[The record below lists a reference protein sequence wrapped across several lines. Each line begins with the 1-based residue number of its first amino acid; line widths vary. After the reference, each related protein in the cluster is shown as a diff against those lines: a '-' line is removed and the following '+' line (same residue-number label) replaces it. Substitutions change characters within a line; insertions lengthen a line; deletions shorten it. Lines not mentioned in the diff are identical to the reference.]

1 MVFIK
6 FMNGKVE
13 SKKGI
18 FGKAP
23 LVANFCVGLVGDAI
37 VTGMA
42 NGALGYWKGN
52 VCSRVYK

>member
-1 MVFIK
+1 
-6 FMNGKVE
+6 MNGKVE